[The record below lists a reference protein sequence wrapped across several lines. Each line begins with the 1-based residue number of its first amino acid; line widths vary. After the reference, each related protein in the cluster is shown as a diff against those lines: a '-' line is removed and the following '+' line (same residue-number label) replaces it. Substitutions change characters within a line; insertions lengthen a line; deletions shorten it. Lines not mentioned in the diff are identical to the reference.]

1 MVRIFTVPEDF
12 SMSPLEI
19 GIIGMGNVGSGVA
32 RILLNQAD
40 MLTRRA
46 GRPIHL
52 RKATV
57 RDPSRDRGVDL
68 PQGVLTVDV
77 DEVLEDPEISVVVQL
92 IGGIEPAREIMLK
105 ALAAGKNVVTANK
118 ALLCGHSEEIFAAA
132 KEHGGCVAFEAAV
145 AGGIPIIDV
154 VGESLASNQIL
165 SIEAILNG
173 TSNFIL
179 TEMLNRNASY
189 DDVLQEAQQRGYAEA
204 DPAFDIDGTDAA
216 QKLVLLTQLAWGTR
230 VSLEDFP
237 RKGIDTLELADLQY
251 ARELGYKVKLLA
263 ISRLV
268 DGKLEVHVQ
277 PTLIKTDRPI
287 ATIDGAYNAVS
298 VLGDAVGRTW
308 YSGPGAGQMPTA
320 SAVVSDIIDIA
331 VGRTALTFPRLE
343 LWGEREPYPVL
354 PTDEITSRFYLRFQ
368 VEDRPHV
375 FADIA
380 DILGQHGISLAS
392 IIQHEAPEYDE
403 QNGGEHP
410 IVPLVVMTHRT
421 QLGKLLAADEALA
434 KLEALREP
442 RIRLLVAD

>member
-1 MVRIFTVPEDF
+1 MVGIFTVPEDF
-12 SMSPLEI
+12 CMSPLQI

-40 MLTRRA
+40 LLTRRA

-57 RDPSRDRGVDL
+57 RDPSRDRGVEL
-68 PQGVLTVDV
+68 PPGVLTVDV
-77 DEVLEDPEISVVVQL
+77 DEVLDDPEISVVVQL
-92 IGGIEPAREIMLK
+92 IGGIEPAREIMLR

-118 ALLCGHSEEIFAAA
+118 ALLCEHSEEIFHAAR
-132 KEHGGCVAFEAAV
+132 ENNCCVAFEAAV

-189 DDVLQEAQQRGYAEA
+189 EDVLQEAQRRGYAEA
-204 DPAFDIDGTDAA
+204 DPTFDIDGTDAA

-230 VSLEDFP
+230 VSLKQFP

-263 ISRLV
+263 TSRLV
-268 DGKLEVHVQ
+268 DGKLELHVQ
-277 PTLIKTDRPI
+277 PTLIKTEEPI
-287 ATIDGAYNAVS
+287 ATVDGPYNAVS

-320 SAVVSDIIDIA
+320 SAVVSDIIDMA

-343 LWGEREPYPVL
+343 LWGEREPCPIL
-354 PTDEITSRFYLRFQ
+354 PTEEITSRFYLRFQ

-380 DILGQHGISLAS
+380 DILGQNGISLAS

-403 QNGGEHP
+403 QNGGEY

-434 KLEALREP
+434 KLPALREP